1 MEVIFV
7 LEIVVVS
14 ISQSQVT
21 ENQRQTLAGR
31 AGNTK
36 YVCALLTQTEKW
48 MFEPESRYT
57 NQTLF
62 SATKMY
68 VVNFKMKE
76 NLLHWFMLQNIS
88 STKSFK
94 LRQKIQ

>member
-76 NLLHWFMLQNIS
+76 N
-88 STKSFK
+88 
-94 LRQKIQ
+94 